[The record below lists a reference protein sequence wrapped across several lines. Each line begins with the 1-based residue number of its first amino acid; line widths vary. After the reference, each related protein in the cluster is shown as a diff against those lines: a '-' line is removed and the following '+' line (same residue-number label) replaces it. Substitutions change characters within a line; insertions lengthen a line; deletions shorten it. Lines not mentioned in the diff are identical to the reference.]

1 MDGLTRTDRTMM
13 NYMRMSGASRMAIF
27 MKLELPHSLPQV
39 FSGVKIAA
47 TYSVMGAIIAEWIGA
62 SEGIGYYM
70 LLQKSAYRTDL
81 IFAAIGIIVALSLLM
96 FVVILLLEKWLVRWK
111 PDRE

>member
-1 MDGLTRTDRTMM
+1 MDGLTRTDRMMM
-13 NYMRMSGASRMAIF
+13 NYMQMSGAGRMAIF

-39 FSGVKIAA
+39 FSGIKIAA

-70 LLQKSAYRTDL
+70 LLQNRPIARTSFLPPSAS
-81 IFAAIGIIVALSLLM
+81 LSRS
-96 FVVILLLEKWLVRWK
+96 VY
-111 PDRE
+111 

>member
-1 MDGLTRTDRTMM
+1 MS
-13 NYMRMSGASRMAIF
+13 YMRMSGAGRMAIF

-39 FSGVKIAA
+39 FSGIKIAA

-70 LLQKSAYRTDL
+70 NLQKSAYRTDL
-81 IFAAIGIIVALSLLM
+81 IFAAIGIIVTLSLLM
-96 FVVILLLEKWLVRWK
+96 FVAILLLEKWLVRWK
-111 PDRE
+111 PDQE